1 MDPDKIYPAYL
12 CSGKVVHLKQK
23 LINGQIIFI
32 EVAAPA
38 SSTSTQFSATPAAA
52 SSASS
57 AQPAQFTLIG
67 GTAEPLKA
75 TNIIKCGYCRT
86 ENDQSSST
94 CKNCQKTLS
103 HQTRLRGDFAFI

>member
-12 CSGKVVHLKQK
+12 CSGKVVYLKQK
-23 LINGQIIFI
+23 LLNGQIIFI

-38 SSTSTQFSATPAAA
+38 SSTSTQFSAMPAV
-52 SSASS
+52 ASS
-57 AQPAQFTLIG
+57 AQPAELHFIG
-67 GTAEPLKA
+67 GTSKPVKA
-75 TNIIKCGYCRT
+75 ANTVYCGYCRT

>member
-23 LINGQIIFI
+23 LLNGQIIFI

-38 SSTSTQFSATPAAA
+38 SSTSTQF
-52 SSASS
+52 SASS